1 LYALV
6 SSVDQ
11 KNDLERQLE
20 RLKDYAAAYGYYV
33 TRMVSE
39 IGSGLNGGC
48 SKFLKLLTDST
59 IGVVVVEHRD
69 SRTRFGFPYIEQL
82 NGFVLGWN
90 WDENKQEIVYTKE
103 QMSPEDLCSFF
114 GRRAGRVMLEA
125 LKWKYW
131 KGLAFVRPCR

>member
-1 LYALV
+1 MALDARV
-6 SSVDQ
+6 SSFDQ
-11 KNDLERQLE
+11 KHDLERQLE

-90 WDENKQEIVYTKE
+90 WDENKQEICT
-103 QMSPEDLCSFF
+103 LC
-114 GRRAGRVMLEA
+114 RRAGRVMLEG

-131 KGLAFVRPCR
+131 KGLAFVGPCR